1 MTGSDRDG
9 VTAALGEAGLEL
21 ATDGW
26 GGEWRVEGDTF
37 RHREL
42 IKDLGGRWDGQRRR
56 WLFAFDGEGARRP
69 ASDAPRGLTESGAG
83 FQGWG
88 SKHYHGHRD
97 RLRQRFL
104 EGGEAAVADYELLEL
119 LLFFSVHRRDTKP
132 VAKAMLQAFGS
143 LGGVLAAEPGRYLEY
158 LGPVPED
165 APPELRQ
172 TRDDDLRFT
181 QVLLKAVHDLFRRVL
196 KEELRERPLID
207 SEPALLDY
215 LRLTLQHEVAEQFRI
230 LFLDRKHLLIRDEVQ
245 SRGTVDQTPLY
256 PREVVKRALEVAAC
270 GIILVHNHPS
280 GDPTPSRADIEL
292 TRQLA
297 LALRQVNVA
306 VHDHI
311 IVGRNRL
318 LSFSTEGLLP

>member
-1 MTGSDRDG
+1 
-9 VTAALGEAGLEL
+9 
-21 ATDGW
+21 
-26 GGEWRVEGDTF
+26 
-37 RHREL
+37 
-42 IKDLGGRWDGQRRR
+42 
-56 WLFAFDGEGARRP
+56 
-69 ASDAPRGLTESGAG
+69 
-83 FQGWG
+83 
-88 SKHYHGHRD
+88 
-97 RLRQRFL
+97 
-104 EGGEAAVADYELLEL
+104 VADYELLEL

-215 LRLTLQHEVAEQFRI
+215 LRLSLQHEVAEQFRI

-256 PREVVKRALEVAAC
+256 PREVVKRALELGASA
-270 GIILVHNHPS
+270 IIMVHNHPS
-280 GDPTPSRADIEL
+280 GDPTPSQADIDM
-292 TRQLA
+292 TRQVSSA
-297 LALRQVNVA
+297 LAQVNVT

-311 IVGRNRL
+311 IVDRHRHT
-318 LSFSTEGLLP
+318 SFKTQKLI

>member
-1 MTGSDRDG
+1 MTGSDQDG

-21 ATDGW
+21 AADGW
-26 GGEWRVEGDTF
+26 GGDWWVEGDTF

-42 IKDLGGRWDGQRRR
+42 IKQLGGRWDGQRRR
-56 WLFAFDGEGARRP
+56 WLFAFDGTGARRP
-69 ASDAPRGLTESGAG
+69 VSDAPRGLAEAG
-83 FQGWG
+83 GSFQGWG

-104 EGGEAAVADYELLEL
+104 QGGEEVVADYELLEL

-132 VAKAMLQAFGS
+132 IAKAMLQAFGG
-143 LGGVLAAEPGRYLEY
+143 LGGVLAAEPGRYQEC
-158 LGPVPED
+158 LGAQGD
-165 APPELRQ
+165 LSPELRQ

-181 QVLLKAVHDLFRRVL
+181 QVLLKALHDLYRRVL
-196 KEELRERPLID
+196 KEELRDRPLID
-207 SEPALLDY
+207 GEPALLDY

-230 LFLDRKHLLIRDEVQ
+230 LFLDRKNLLIREEVQ

-256 PREVVKRALEVAAC
+256 PREVVRRALEVAAC
-270 GIILVHNHPS
+270 GIIMVHNHPS

-297 LALRQVNVA
+297 QALRQVNVA
-306 VHDHI
+306 VLDHI
-311 IVGRNRL
+311 IIGRNRH
-318 LSFSTEGLLP
+318 LSFNTEGLLP